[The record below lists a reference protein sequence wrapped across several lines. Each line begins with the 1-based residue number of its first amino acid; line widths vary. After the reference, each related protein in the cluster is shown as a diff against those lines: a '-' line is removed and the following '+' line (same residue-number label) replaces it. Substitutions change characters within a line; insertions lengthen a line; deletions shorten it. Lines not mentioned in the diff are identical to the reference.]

1 MSRCLITGHKGYIG
15 SHLYNKLKDIG
26 HEVLGI
32 DLVDDQ
38 DINGVEGLTESTD
51 GNFLPHWSNFEPEYI
66 FHLACIPRVAYSIK
80 YPVKTMNNNVLC
92 TSNVLNFAKRMGVKR
107 VIYSSSSSVVGNGDG
122 PTNPYGLQKLVSEM
136 ECKLY
141 SQLYSLET
149 VSLRYFNVY
158 SKDQKADGP
167 YATAISNWMQYIR
180 ESRSPYITG
189 DGTQRRDMLHVD
201 DAVSANIF
209 AMNYEN
215 RFGGAN
221 FDVGTGV
228 NISLNQVK
236 DIVQN
241 YFANVEFK
249 YVKSRPGEVQETKA
263 DVRPLSDLGWNTEI
277 AIKDGIEECFRE
289 LSKTDK
295 R

>member
-1 MSRCLITGHKGYIG
+1 
-15 SHLYNKLKDIG
+15 
-26 HEVLGI
+26 
-32 DLVDDQ
+32 
-38 DINGVEGLTESTD
+38 
-51 GNFLPHWSNFEPEYI
+51 
-66 FHLACIPRVAYSIK
+66 
-80 YPVKTMNNNVLC
+80 
-92 TSNVLNFAKRMGVKR
+92 
-107 VIYSSSSSVVGNGDG
+107 
-122 PTNPYGLQKLVSEM
+122 
-136 ECKLY
+136 
-141 SQLYSLET
+141 
-149 VSLRYFNVY
+149 
-158 SKDQKADGP
+158 
-167 YATAISNWMQYIR
+167 
-180 ESRSPYITG
+180 
-189 DGTQRRDMLHVD
+189 
-201 DAVSANIF
+201 
-209 AMNYEN
+209 MNYEN